1 MIHNNESGIVPV
13 LIDFGMS
20 EYLQKEYYLF
30 ERCGTPGYVA
40 PEVFGVRTAHP

>member
-20 EYLQKEYYLF
+20 EYFKEEEYLF
-30 ERCGTPGYVA
+30 HRCGTPGYVA
-40 PEVFGVRTAHP
+40 PEVFGSRNTHP